1 MGKPGSEHPRSFPSQ
16 LRRLLEAADGPPQE
30 QAWSEFLQSYSRL
43 ILYVA
48 RQTARDDQD
57 LVMDRYTFSIERLRE
72 QNFRRLRTFAAD
84 GRGKFTTWLT
94 VVVRRLCL
102 DYDRRKH
109 GRSPPPEARRTTT
122 PRRLVEIVL
131 DPEFLDRFPDDRPSA
146 DEDLEREQALQQL
159 ARAVA
164 ALSPSDQLLLA
175 LRYQDDRSASEIASL
190 MSLPTQF
197 HVYRRLQRLH
207 NTLRRALA
215 VEPDRSEEPV
225 AQHLI
230 RLPFNIGSAVT
241 DHSIRSKDA
250 SFFRSAGGIPRRRP
264 SR

>member
-1 MGKPGSEHPRSFPSQ
+1 MGDKPGSEHPRSFPSQ

-43 ILYVA
+43 ILFVA
-48 RQTARDDQD
+48 RQTARNDQD
-57 LVMDRYTFSIERLRE
+57 VVMDRYTFAIERLGE

-102 DYDRRKH
+102 DYDRHKY
-109 GRSPPPEARRTTT
+109 GRSPSPEARRTTT
-122 PRRLVEIVL
+122 PRRLVEVVL
-131 DPEFLDRFPDDRPSA
+131 DPEVLDRLPDQRPSA
-146 DEDLEREQALQQL
+146 DEELEREQVLQQL
-159 ARAVA
+159 AKAVA
-164 ALSPSDQLLLA
+164 ALSPSDQLLIA

-197 HVYRRLQRLH
+197 HVYRRLKRLH
-207 NTLRRALA
+207 DTLRSALA
-215 VEPDRSEEPV
+215 VKPDRRPL

-230 RLPFNIGSAVT
+230 RLPFNMGRAVT
-241 DHSIRSKDA
+241 DHSIPSQDA
-250 SFFRSAGGIPRRRP
+250 SFFRSAGGIPRPRP
-264 SR
+264 GR